1 MYRFTPVFGMALLR
15 LVGPAHAKD
24 KPKPPAISVCYGKI
38 CIKRDGRVGQVSQT
52 LTFDPVLDVDNR
64 GEIKRWEKI
73 RGKRQR

>member
-1 MYRFTPVFGMALLR
+1 MYRLIPLFCMALLW

-24 KPKPPAISVCYGKI
+24 KAKPPAMLARYGKI

-52 LTFDPVLDVDNR
+52 LPFDPVLDVDNR